1 MSKFSAIEISQL
13 VALHPKVNN
22 SKLFGLFERV
32 HYSPTGSRIE
42 SYRNYYS
49 AADAETLIRLS
60 EIPDEAIVQHLSQCS
75 ELPLSQQ
82 QDYRMDLCL
91 SADHRFVAFQV
102 FRKKDD
108 DFEAASKLR
117 FLEGELAQKFEN
129 ILA

>member
-22 SKLFGLFERV
+22 QKLFGLFERV
-32 HYSPTGSRIE
+32 RYVPTGSKIE

-60 EIPDEAIVQHLSQCS
+60 ETSDDAIAQDLSNCS
-75 ELPLSQQ
+75 ELPLSQE
-82 QDYRMDLCL
+82 QDYRMDLCK
-91 SADHRFVAFQV
+91 SDDCQFVAFQV
-102 FRKKDD
+102 FRKKMGEY
-108 DFEAASKLR
+108 EAASKLR
-117 FLEGELAQKFEN
+117 ILEGELALKFEN